1 MELEIAI
8 IEEHELTLPRATY
21 PWDWS
26 ARRDQVW
33 RRRQSLEEARVER
46 NRAVLRRWLR
56 RVLTLGLWKK

>member
-1 MELEIAI
+1 MMTANLTGRELHRVCAAEP
-8 IEEHELTLPRATY
+8 HCGG
-21 PWDWS
+21 
-26 ARRDQVW
+26 RDQVW